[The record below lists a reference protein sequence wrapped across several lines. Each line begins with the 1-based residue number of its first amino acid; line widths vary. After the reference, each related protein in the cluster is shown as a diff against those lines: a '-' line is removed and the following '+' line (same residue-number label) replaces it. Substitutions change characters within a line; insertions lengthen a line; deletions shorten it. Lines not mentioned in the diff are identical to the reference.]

1 MSQKD
6 FYAVLGVKA
15 SATADEIK
23 RVYRKLAKQFHPD
36 TNTGDAKAAERFK
49 EISEAYNT
57 LGDAEKRREY
67 DEMRRLGAFG
77 GYPGGG
83 YPGGGYPGGG
93 ARRGGRGPSGGPTGG
108 PTGGPRMEEFDI
120 SGIGG
125 FGDLFGSMFG
135 GGGARR
141 PAGPEKGQSVETT
154 LTIPFRTAV
163 LGGKVPLD
171 FTLDGVS
178 TSVRITVAQGS
189 EPGSRIKLSGQGG
202 PGVRGGPAGDL
213 YITLEVAP
221 DPVFT
226 REGRDL
232 IVVLPLNIVQATLGT
247 KLSVRTIDEKTVT
260 LTVPKGTA
268 SGKRLR
274 VRGQGVTQGGK
285 TGDLL
290 VELRIVAPESLTEAQ
305 EQLLIQFA
313 EAAELER

>member
-6 FYAVLGVKA
+6 FYAVLGVKE
-15 SATADEIK
+15 SATAEEIK

-36 TNTGDAKAAERFK
+36 TNPGDAKAAERFK

-83 YPGGGYPGGG
+83 FPGGS
-93 ARRGGRGPSGGPTGG
+93 ARRGGRGPS
-108 PTGGPRMEEFDI
+108 GGPRMEEFDI

-135 GGGARR
+135 GGGTRR
-141 PAGPEKGQSVETT
+141 PAGPEKGQNVETT

-178 TSVRITVAQGS
+178 KSVRITVAQGS
-189 EPGSRIKLSGQGG
+189 EHGSRIKLSGQGG

-290 VELRIVAPESLTEAQ
+290 VELRIVAPELLTEAQ
-305 EQLLIQFA
+305 EQLLMQFA

>member
-6 FYAVLGVKA
+6 FYAVLGVKE
-15 SATADEIK
+15 SVTADELK
-23 RVYRKLAKQFHPD
+23 RVYRTLAKQYHPD

-57 LGDAEKRREY
+57 LGDAAKRREY

-77 GYPGGG
+77 GMPGGG
-83 YPGGGYPGGG
+83 FPGGGFPGGG
-93 ARRGGRGPSGGPTGG
+93 ARRGGRGGRGGP
-108 PTGGPRMEEFDI
+108 GGPRMEEFDI

-135 GGGARR
+135 GAGPRR
-141 PAGPEKGQSVETT
+141 PVGPEQGQSVETT
-154 LTIPFRTAV
+154 LRIPFRTAV

-171 FTLDGVS
+171 FELDGVRK
-178 TSVRITVAQGS
+178 SVRIAVAQGS

-202 PGVRGGPAGDL
+202 AGQRGGPAGDL

-226 REGRDL
+226 RDGRDL
-232 IVVLPLNIVQATLGT
+232 IVQLPLNIVQATLGT

-260 LTVPKGTA
+260 LTVPKGTV

-290 VELRIVAPESLTEAQ
+290 VELRIAAPESLTPEQEA
-305 EQLLIQFA
+305 LLVQFA
-313 EAAELER
+313 EAAGLER

>member
-6 FYAVLGVKA
+6 FYAVLGVKE

-36 TNTGDAKAAERFK
+36 TNTGDAKAAELFK

-83 YPGGGYPGGG
+83 FPGGG
-93 ARRGGRGPSGGPTGG
+93 ARRGGRG

-141 PAGPEKGQSVETT
+141 PAGPQKGQNVETT
-154 LTIPFRTAV
+154 LRIPFRTAV

-178 TSVRITVAQGS
+178 KSVRITVAQGS
-189 EPGSRIKLSGQGG
+189 EHGSRIKLSGQGG

-313 EAAELER
+313 EAAGLER

>member
-6 FYAVLGVKA
+6 FYAVLGVQA

-36 TNTGDAKAAERFK
+36 TNPGDAKAAERFK

-83 YPGGGYPGGG
+83 YPGGG
-93 ARRGGRGPSGGPTGG
+93 ARRGGRGPS
-108 PTGGPRMEEFDI
+108 GGPRMEEFDI

-135 GGGARR
+135 GAGPRR

-154 LTIPFRTAV
+154 LQIPFRTAV

-178 TSVRITVAQGS
+178 KSVRITVPQGS
-189 EPGSRIKLSGQGG
+189 ESGSRIKLSGQGG
-202 PGVRGGPAGDL
+202 PGARGGPAGDL
-213 YITLEVAP
+213 YITFEVAP

-232 IVVLPLNIVQATLGT
+232 VVQLPLNIVQATLGT
-247 KLSVRTIDEKTVT
+247 KLSVRTIDEKTLT

-290 VELRIVAPESLTEAQ
+290 VEVRIVAPEALTEAQ
-305 EQLLIQFA
+305 EEQLIAFA
-313 EAAELER
+313 EAAGLER

>member
-1 MSQKD
+1 MSQKKD
-6 FYAVLGVKA
+6 FYAVLGVKE
-15 SATADEIK
+15 SATADDIK

-83 YPGGGYPGGG
+83 FPGGG
-93 ARRGGRGPSGGPTGG
+93 ARRGGRG

-141 PAGPEKGQSVETT
+141 PAGPEKGQHVETT

-178 TSVRITVAQGS
+178 KSVRITVAQGS
-189 EPGSRIKLSGQGG
+189 EHGSRIKLSGQGG

-247 KLSVRTIDEKTVT
+247 KLSVRTIDEKTMT

>member
-6 FYAVLGVKA
+6 FYAVLGVQA

-36 TNTGDAKAAERFK
+36 TNPGDAKAAERFK

-83 YPGGGYPGGG
+83 YPGGG
-93 ARRGGRGPSGGPTGG
+93 ARRGGRG

-135 GGGARR
+135 GAGPRR

-154 LTIPFRTAV
+154 LQIPFRTAV

-178 TSVRITVAQGS
+178 KSVRITVPQGS

-202 PGVRGGPAGDL
+202 PGARGGPAGDL
-213 YITLEVAP
+213 YITFEVAP

-232 IVVLPLNIVQATLGT
+232 VVQLPLNIVQATLGT
-247 KLSVRTIDEKTVT
+247 KLSVRTIDEKTLT

-290 VELRIVAPESLTEAQ
+290 VEVRIVAPEALTEAQ
-305 EQLLIQFA
+305 EEQLIAFA
-313 EAAELER
+313 EAAGLER

>member
-83 YPGGGYPGGG
+83 FPGGG
-93 ARRGGRGPSGGPTGG
+93 ARRGGRGPTGG

-135 GGGARR
+135 GGGTRR
-141 PAGPEKGQSVETT
+141 PAGPEKGQNVETT

-171 FTLDGVS
+171 FTIDGVS

-189 EPGSRIKLSGQGG
+189 EPGSRIKLSRQGG

-232 IVVLPLNIVQATLGT
+232 IVQLPLNIVQATLGT

-305 EQLLIQFA
+305 EQLLIAFA
-313 EAAELER
+313 EGAGLER

>member
-6 FYAVLGVKA
+6 FYAVLGVKE

-83 YPGGGYPGGG
+83 FPGGG
-93 ARRGGRGPSGGPTGG
+93 ARRGGRG

-141 PAGPEKGQSVETT
+141 PAGPEKGQNVETT

-178 TSVRITVAQGS
+178 KSVRITVAQGS
-189 EPGSRIKLSGQGG
+189 EHGSRIKLSGQGG

-274 VRGQGVTQGGK
+274 VRGQGVTRGGT

-313 EAAELER
+313 EAAGLER

>member
-6 FYAVLGVKA
+6 FYAVLGVQA

-36 TNTGDAKAAERFK
+36 TNPGDAKAAERFK

-83 YPGGGYPGGG
+83 YPGGG
-93 ARRGGRGPSGGPTGG
+93 ARRGGRG

-135 GGGARR
+135 GAGPRR

-154 LTIPFRTAV
+154 LQIPFRTAV

-178 TSVRITVAQGS
+178 TSVRITVPQGS

-202 PGVRGGPAGDL
+202 PGARGGPAGDL
-213 YITLEVAP
+213 YITFEVAP

-232 IVVLPLNIVQATLGT
+232 VVQLPLNIVQATLGT
-247 KLSVRTIDEKTVT
+247 KLSVRTIDEKTLT

-290 VELRIVAPESLTEAQ
+290 VEVRIVAPEALTEAQ
-305 EQLLIQFA
+305 EEQLIAFA
-313 EAAELER
+313 EAAGLER

>member
-6 FYAVLGVKA
+6 YYAVLGVKE

-83 YPGGGYPGGG
+83 FHGGG
-93 ARRGGRGPSGGPTGG
+93 ARRGGRGS
-108 PTGGPRMEEFDI
+108 TGGPRMEEFDI

-141 PAGPEKGQSVETT
+141 PAGPEKGQNVETT

-178 TSVRITVAQGS
+178 KSVRITVAQGS
-189 EPGSRIKLSGQGG
+189 EHGSRIKLSGQGG

-221 DPVFT
+221 DSVFT

-232 IVVLPLNIVQATLGT
+232 VVVLPLNIVQATLGT